1 MIGLAFNAINSS
13 TRITF
18 FEILNPEASVI
29 KASIE
34 IDSVSV

>member
-1 MIGLAFNAINSS
+1 MIGFAFNTINSS
-13 TRITF
+13 TRITS
-18 FEILNPEASVI
+18 FEILNTEASVI